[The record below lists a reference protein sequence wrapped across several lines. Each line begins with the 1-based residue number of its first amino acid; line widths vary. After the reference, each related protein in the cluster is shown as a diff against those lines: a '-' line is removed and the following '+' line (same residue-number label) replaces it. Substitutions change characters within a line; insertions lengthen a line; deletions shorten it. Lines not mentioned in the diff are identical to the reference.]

1 MYKFSNE
8 DIMNLRT
15 IFLTIIISISTS
27 IFAEKSYCVT
37 HAQCQNLTDEST
49 ACFLV
54 ETEDLSDKGAKTC
67 EVKCH
72 RVYVGSYCKFEEGK
86 SYGACAE
93 EDYKQAKVSKKK
105 NDCSNAIPAK
115 ILEEV
120 FVL

>member
-1 MYKFSNE
+1 MYLK
-8 DIMNLRT
+8 T
-15 IFLTIIISISTS
+15 IFLTVIISITPAA
-27 IFAEKSYCVT
+27 FAQESYCVT

-54 ETEDLSDKGAKTC
+54 ETEDISDKGTKTC

-86 SYGACAE
+86 SYGVCAE
-93 EDYKQAKVSKKK
+93 EDYKQAKVSKK